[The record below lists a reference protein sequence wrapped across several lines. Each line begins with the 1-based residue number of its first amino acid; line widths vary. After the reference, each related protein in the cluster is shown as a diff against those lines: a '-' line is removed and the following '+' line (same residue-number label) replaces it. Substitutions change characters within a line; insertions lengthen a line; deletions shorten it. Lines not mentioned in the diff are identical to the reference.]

1 MIDLEIQKNLLIF
14 SLIYG
19 FLFSVILDF
28 SYKLIHH
35 SNQLFKILFSLLII
49 GLMTLVYFI
58 GIKKIGE
65 AFFHLY
71 SIIAI
76 IIGFFSYDILNNIIE
91 KNKKK

>member
-19 FLFSVILDF
+19 FLFSIILDF

-35 SNQLFKILFSLLII
+35 SNKLFKILFSLLII
-49 GLMTLVYFI
+49 ALMTIIYFI

-65 AFFHLY
+65 AFFHIY
-71 SIIAI
+71 SIFAI
-76 IIGFFSYDILNNIIE
+76 IIGFFSFDALNKIIE
-91 KNKKK
+91 KNIKK

>member
-1 MIDLEIQKNLLIF
+1 MISLEIQTNLLIF

-19 FLFSVILDF
+19 FLFSIILDF

-35 SNQLFKILFSLLII
+35 SNKVFQILFSLLII
-49 GLMTLVYFI
+49 TLMTLIYFI

-65 AFFHLY
+65 AIFHIY
-71 SIIAI
+71 SVIAI
-76 IIGFFSYDILNNIIE
+76 IVGFFSFDILSKLIE